1 MAGDFLSQDEVD
13 ALLKGVTGEAD
24 EPEEGESEGAGI
36 RAYNLGTQERIVRGR
51 MPTLELVNERFA
63 RYLRIGMFNYMHR
76 NAEISV
82 GPIRVQK
89 YSEFIRNLVVPT
101 NLNLVAAKP
110 LRGTSLFVFDPNL
123 VFLVVDNMFGGDG
136 RFHTRVE
143 GRDFTATEQ
152 RIIQG
157 LLGVVFA
164 EYSKS
169 WKPVHDITFEYIRSE
184 MNSQFANIATPSEI
198 VVSTTFTLEF
208 GGATADMHICFPYS
222 MLEPIRDLL
231 YSTMQSDQLSTDKR
245 WIGTLRKQLQ
255 SAEVEVV
262 AQLGSGKISLREI
275 LKLKVGDVIPL
286 NIPSKIEAQ
295 VDHVPLMECTYG
307 QQNGTAMEDEGQIS
321 EDDWAAA
328 MSEQAVAEATPQP
341 AAQPADI
348 FPSFGGT
355 GTGGGMMN
363 ELDMILDI
371 PVQITVELGRTKI
384 TIKNLLQLAH
394 GSVVELEAMAGE
406 PMDVLVNGTLIAQGE
421 VVVVNDKFGIRLT
434 DIITP
439 SERMRKIN
447 R

>member
-13 ALLKGVTGEAD
+13 ALLKGVTGESDDPAG
-24 EPEEGESEGAGI
+24 EETDDNSI
-36 RAYNLGTQERIVRGR
+36 RSYNLGTQERIVRGR

-63 RYLRIGMFNYMHR
+63 RYLRIGLFNYMHR

-157 LLGVVFA
+157 LLGVVFG
-164 EYSKS
+164 EYSKA
-169 WKPVHDITFEYIRSE
+169 WKPVFGITFEYIRSE

-198 VVSTTFTLEF
+198 VVSTSFTLEF

-255 SAEVEVV
+255 GAEVEIV
-262 AQLGSGKISLREI
+262 ANLGTGQVSLRDI
-275 LKLKVGDVIPL
+275 LKLKVGDVIPIT
-286 NIPSKIEAQ
+286 IPPLIEAT
-295 VDHVPLMECTYG
+295 VDNTQLMECSYG
-307 QQNGTAMEDEGQIS
+307 QQNGQYA
-321 EDDWAAA
+321 
-328 MSEQAVAEATPQP
+328 
-341 AAQPADI
+341 
-348 FPSFGGT
+348 
-355 GTGGGMMN
+355 
-363 ELDMILDI
+363 LR
-371 PVQITVELGRTKI
+371 VERFI
-384 TIKNLLQLAH
+384 
-394 GSVVELEAMAGE
+394 GSL
-406 PMDVLVNGTLIAQGE
+406 PDQ
-421 VVVVNDKFGIRLT
+421 
-434 DIITP
+434 P
-439 SERMRKIN
+439 SEPLPGEN
-447 R
+447 SNV